1 MQTRYGPLEIG
12 IRWKAMPMAPV
23 LVLPSQLLVKS
34 PQSKP
39 GPSLAYPYSI
49 WYDMNY
55 ARLIRKSLMEYLD
68 WFDTYPV
75 SEDGIG
81 KVTRENKFKL
91 ILEIN

>member
-1 MQTRYGPLEIG
+1 
-12 IRWKAMPMAPV
+12 
-23 LVLPSQLLVKS
+23 
-34 PQSKP
+34 
-39 GPSLAYPYSI
+39 
-49 WYDMNY
+49 
-55 ARLIRKSLMEYLD
+55 MEYLD